1 MPGGSLRS
9 SALRGIAQVAAGVA
23 ARVRD
28 GWVVELTNRANIQ
41 IRGVRPDRIPD
52 EVARLVR
59 CGAVRP
65 DGSGDAR
72 LNVMAGPLSGI
83 DATEILDTRPMVD
96 AVTSLLYR
104 CAPRRLPAKF
114 GVIIDGGGAVH
125 LRGRRHDLALGAV
138 RVDDD
143 PAVKFEVALGDG
155 LPIDR
160 ACGPEEVLVVS
171 PHQLCAT
178 VEAVMELCAQGE
190 RTSDVVRRAGRDGHG
205 ALIRRLAV
213 ELGAE
218 ARVVPSASVRS
229 RTDASRVPVGVGVG
243 WAAGTPALG
252 RLRAD
257 DLLALAAASDELSGG
272 EVRITPWRSVL
283 LPTSHPEAARR
294 LDELGMCTDLLD
306 PVQSV
311 IACAGSTGCASGTA
325 DTQAHGRTLID
336 LLRRLPAA
344 QRPASVHLSGCTKG
358 CAGTAVSAITFIATD
373 PASDPSAAADTYDM
387 YRNSSVQRPGPLPPR
402 RIGVDAAL
410 AIASSPVASLPAGAA
425 GA

>member
-1 MPGGSLRS
+1 MILLSALMATASPTMDARSEKVIDLFVRVCLEGEARFARGDVERVNPGSFPGPLVSVTWARVGVVVS
-9 SALRGIAQVAAGVA
+9 SAGCSHTMKLYQV
-23 ARVRD
+23 
-28 GWVVELTNRANIQ
+28 L
-41 IRGVRPDRIPD
+41 
-52 EVARLVR
+52 
-59 CGAVRP
+59 
-65 DGSGDAR
+65 
-72 LNVMAGPLSGI
+72 
-83 DATEILDTRPMVD
+83 
-96 AVTSLLYR
+96 
-104 CAPRRLPAKF
+104 
-114 GVIIDGGGAVH
+114 
-125 LRGRRHDLALGAV
+125 
-138 RVDDD
+138 
-143 PAVKFEVALGDG
+143 
-155 LPIDR
+155 
-160 ACGPEEVLVVS
+160 
-171 PHQLCAT
+171 
-178 VEAVMELCAQGE
+178 
-190 RTSDVVRRAGRDGHG
+190 
-205 ALIRRLAV
+205 
-213 ELGAE
+213 
-218 ARVVPSASVRS
+218 PSASVRS
-229 RTDASRVPVGVGVG
+229 RTGPSGVPVGVGAG

-257 DLLALAAASDELSGG
+257 DLLALADVSDELSGG
-272 EVRITPWRSVL
+272 EIRITPWRSVL

-294 LDELGMCTDLLD
+294 LDQLGMCTDLLD

-311 IACAGSTGCASGTA
+311 IACAGSTGCASGGA

>member
-9 SALRGIAQVAAGVA
+9 SALRGIAQVAAGVGDRLGD
-23 ARVRD
+23 RVGD

-41 IRGVRPDRIPD
+41 VRGVRPDRIAN

-83 DATEILDTRPMVD
+83 DATETIDTRPMVD

-138 RVDDD
+138 RVGDD

-178 VEAVMELCAQGE
+178 VEVVMRLCAQGE
-190 RTSDVVRRAGRDGHG
+190 RASDVVRRAGHG
-205 ALIRRLAV
+205 ALIRQLAM
-213 ELGAE
+213 ELGTA
-218 ARVVPSASVRS
+218 ARLVPTASVRS
-229 RTDASRVPVGVGVG
+229 RTGLSGVPVGVGNG

-257 DLLALAAASDELSGG
+257 DLMALADVSDELSGG
-272 EVRITPWRSVL
+272 EIRITPWRSVL

-294 LDELGMCTDLLD
+294 LHELGMCTDLLD

-311 IACAGSTGCASGTA
+311 VACAGSTGCASGTA

-336 LLRRLPAA
+336 MMRRLPAA
-344 QRPASVHLSGCTKG
+344 QRPASVHLSGCAKG
-358 CAGTAVSAITFIATD
+358 CAGTAASAITFIATD
-373 PASDPSAAADTYDM
+373 PASDPSAAVYTYDM
-387 YRNSSVQRPGPLPPR
+387 YRNSSVQRPRFPPLR
-402 RIGVDAAL
+402 VGVDAAL
-410 AIASSPVASLPAGAA
+410 AIASAPVASLPAGAA